1 MQRLVHNVVKTFIK
15 LLCNFDNTY
24 YNFKRYFVN
33 CLWNV
38 SEFYIIKLL
47 KFGSSNATSNII
59 LLHCVNLINVNII
72 LWPNLKGALH
82 GDSFYS
88 DGFMCKICTM
98 YHISSFLING
108 KFHLNELSS
117 KLPRFSVLM
126 WEVSDIR
133 STVLVSV
140 CINFWNSLL
149 H

>member
-1 MQRLVHNVVKTFIK
+1 MQRLVHNGAKAFIK
-15 LLCNFDNTY
+15 SLYNFDIIAISEDSFLILSKIHWW
-24 YNFKRYFVN
+24 NFVKIS
-33 CLWNV
+33 WK
-38 SEFYIIKLL
+38 I
-47 KFGSSNATSNII
+47 SNATPDNIFTNS
-59 LLHCVNLINVNII
+59 VNLINVNII
-72 LWPNLKGALH
+72 LWPNLKGDLH

-133 STVLVSV
+133 STVLVSA
-140 CINFWNSLL
+140 
-149 H
+149 

>member
-1 MQRLVHNVVKTFIK
+1 MQWEMFHCHWHISPRLLSWNKNDPLA
-15 LLCNFDNTY
+15 LLIYLHILSGFESLEGQKD
-24 YNFKRYFVN
+24 F
-33 CLWNV
+33 L
-38 SEFYIIKLL
+38 I
-47 KFGSSNATSNII
+47 ATSYRI

-88 DGFMCKICTM
+88 DGFMCKMCTM

-133 STVLVSV
+133 STVLVSA
-140 CINFWNSLL
+140 
-149 H
+149 